1 LKTMFVLT
9 QLSLAAALALAAAA
23 ATAQTDRERER
34 ERERGAPIAALA
46 AAQEAADAAAV
57 SRAHGNALEAAR
69 ALLGTAAD
77 TMNPDELD
85 AQIADRVAGFAGWV
99 HRENGSTV
107 MRLAT
112 PSGPAAAAA
121 SAQREAA
128 VGSLRNAMRSPFETR
143 AAQWDSRQLLTFKDR
158 VFAQASVKGV
168 IAVSINR
175 ESNRV
180 EVTYNQ
186 ALAPEEIDAL
196 AERLAAAGVPRSA
209 TVLMPGELPQSVAT
223 VGVSVRSQPLPLAAG
238 AQINF
243 GTTSGNFVCTLGVP
257 ATRNGVRG
265 FVTASHCSQRVYSVT
280 AGTTMTS
287 PGGTFVGRE
296 TVDPA
301 GFSCSLPD
309 TLGCREADAL
319 FASGA
324 AASVVDF
331 GRVLYTNTG
340 SLIVAGTI
348 PVRGSIAYP
357 TVNQLIY
364 KTGRTTGT
372 RSARVARTCV
382 NALVGDGAGNTYG
395 ALCSVEVNSSTFIA
409 GGDSGSSVFV
419 YDGVGALIT
428 GIVSYGSSTIGG
440 FSPWGGVTKEL
451 GALTIR

>member
-1 LKTMFVLT
+1 VTL
-9 QLSLAAALALAAAA
+9 
-23 ATAQTDRERER
+23 
-34 ERERGAPIAALA
+34 
-46 AAQEAADAAAV
+46 
-57 SRAHGNALEAAR
+57 AHGHALDAAR

-77 TMNPDELD
+77 SMNPDELD
-85 AQIADRVAGFAGWV
+85 AQIADRVPGFAGWV

-112 PSGPAAAAA
+112 PRGVAGGLAAA
-121 SAQREAA
+121 QRDAA
-128 VGSLRNAMRSPFETR
+128 VAQLSAAMRSPFETR
-143 AAQWDSRQLLTFKDR
+143 AALWDSRQLLGFKDR
-158 VFAQASVKGV
+158 VFALASVRGV

-175 ESNRV
+175 DSNRI

-186 ALAPEEIDAL
+186 TLAPEEIDAL
-196 AERLAAAGVPRSA
+196 AERLAAAGVPRA
-209 TVLMPGELPQSVAT
+209 AVVLMPGELPQSVAT
-223 VGVSVRSQPLPLAAG
+223 VGVSVRAQPLPLAAG
-238 AQINF
+238 AQFNF
-243 GTTSGNFVCTLGVP
+243 STSRGSFVCTLGVP
-257 ATRNGVRG
+257 AIRNGVRG
-265 FVTASHCSQRVYSVT
+265 FVTASHCSQRVYSVS

-301 GFSCSLPD
+301 GFNCSLPD

-319 FASGA
+319 FASGGPTNA
-324 AASVVDF
+324 TDF
-331 GRVLYTNTG
+331 GRVLYTGTG

-348 PVRGSIAYP
+348 PVRGTIAYP

-382 NALVGDGAGNTYG
+382 NALVGDGAGATYG

-419 YDGVGALIT
+419 YDGVGAVVT

-440 FSPWGGVTKEL
+440 FSPWGGVTREL

>member
-1 LKTMFVLT
+1 MNKSVLRLSR
-9 QLSLAAALALAAAA
+9 LSLAAAFACAAGLAAAQSERAAPIPALAA
-23 ATAQTDRERER
+23 Q
-34 ERERGAPIAALA
+34 
-46 AAQEAADAAAV
+46 QEAADAAAV
-57 SRAHGNALEAAR
+57 TRAHADALTAAR
-69 ALLGTAAD
+69 ALLGAAAD

-85 AQIADRVAGFAGWV
+85 AQIADRVPGFAGWV
-99 HRENGSTV
+99 HREGGSTV
-107 MRLAT
+107 MRLAA
-112 PSGPAAAAA
+112 PRGAAG
-121 SAQREAA
+121 AQRDAA
-128 VGSLRNAMRSPFETR
+128 VASLSGAMRSAFETR
-143 AAQWDSRQLLTFKDR
+143 PALYDSRQLLTFKDR
-158 VFAQASVKGV
+158 AFAMASVKGV
-168 IAVSINR
+168 IAVAINR
-175 ESNRV
+175 ETNRV
-180 EVTYNQ
+180 EITYNQ
-186 ALAPEEIDAL
+186 ALGADEIDAL
-196 AERLAAAGVPRSA
+196 AERLVAAGLPRAA

-238 AQINF
+238 AQFNF
-243 GTTSGNFVCTLGVP
+243 STTSGSFVCTLGVP
-257 ATRNGVRG
+257 AVRNGVSG
-265 FVTASHCSQRVYSVT
+265 FVTASHCSERVYSVGAST
-280 AGTTMTS
+280 SMTS

-319 FASGA
+319 FASGGPSNA
-324 AASVVDF
+324 TDF
-331 GRVLYTNTG
+331 GRVLYTSTG
-340 SLIVAGTI
+340 SLTVAGTI
-348 PVRGSIAYP
+348 PVRGSLAYP

-382 NALVGDGAGNTYG
+382 NALVGDGAGATYG

-419 YDGVGALIT
+419 YDGVGAVIT